1 MRSYKSNNSGVG
13 ANPRNSISRD
23 INRGVAKARS
33 GMPPLELI
41 GRWRSEYNK
50 SDLQYIMPFSDF
62 KRIKNRYRKKGKDA
76 SIEKIIETWEA
87 DETKKGEGDLAKKI
101 VALWKK
107 RQSQD

>member
-50 SDLQYIMPFSDF
+50 SDLQYIMLFADF
-62 KRIKNRYRKKGKDA
+62 KRIKNRYRKRGKDV
-76 SIEKIIETWEA
+76 SVEKIAEI
-87 DETKKGEGDLAKKI
+87 
-101 VALWKK
+101 WKK
-107 RQSQD
+107 ERTQK